1 MQLVERKLSYKA
13 KLDKMYRGQFYLS
26 RTLNK
31 EFLQQLEEG
40 SIMQDKTAIEFI
52 DNHGEWMDG

>member
-1 MQLVERKLSYKA
+1 MQLVERQLSYKA

-26 RTLNK
+26 RSLDR

-40 SIMQDKTAIEFI
+40 SIIQDRSAVEFI
-52 DNHGEWMDG
+52 DEHGEWMDG